1 MDPGLAPIP
10 GWLRSHPVD
19 RPRHPA
25 GSKCRWHGCT
35 RQGPSLARV
44 SYSLVASSVYT
55 AEDAAYWY
63 APLARAVPAA
73 ALACVITFA
82 GGFYTPEYGLAT
94 FGGYAIL
101 SGVLGAILGARLLG
115 SSVLRTV
122 FLIQG
127 VVSVAAGIAALIG
140 MRGGLPVL
148 LVVVALWGVVT
159 GFLELY
165 AGIRTRGRRAV
176 ARDWTFIGAL
186 TVLLAVV
193 CLVIPPD
200 YVQHYNAPG
209 DGGPRI
215 LNASVM
221 IVGIL
226 GVYGAI
232 VAVYLAIAGFSL
244 RFGASALSK
253 DGATS

>member
-1 MDPGLAPIP
+1 
-10 GWLRSHPVD
+10 
-19 RPRHPA
+19 
-25 GSKCRWHGCT
+25 
-35 RQGPSLARV
+35 
-44 SYSLVASSVYT
+44 VASPVVT

-63 APLARAVPAA
+63 APLARAIPAA

-82 GGFYTPEYGLAT
+82 GGFYTPEYGLAS
-94 FGGYAIL
+94 FGGYAIVI
-101 SGVLGAILGARLLG
+101 GVLGALLALRAQSRG
-115 SSVLRTV
+115 VLRTV
-122 FLIQG
+122 FLIQA
-127 VVSVAAGIAALIG
+127 VVSLAAGVAALIG

-148 LVVVALWGVVT
+148 LVVVALWGIVA

-165 AGIRTRGRRAV
+165 AGIRSRRTRAV
-176 ARDWTFIGAL
+176 ARDWIFIGAL
-186 TVLLAVV
+186 TVLFAVV

-209 DGGPRI
+209 DGGARI

-221 IVGIL
+221 VVGAMGI
-226 GVYGAI
+226 YGAV

-244 RFGASALSK
+244 RFGASAAIK

>member
-1 MDPGLAPIP
+1 
-10 GWLRSHPVD
+10 
-19 RPRHPA
+19 
-25 GSKCRWHGCT
+25 
-35 RQGPSLARV
+35 LARV
-44 SYSLVASSVYT
+44 SYSLVASPVFT

-82 GGFYTPEYGLAT
+82 GGFYTPEYGLAS
-94 FGGYAIL
+94 FGGYAIVVGL
-101 SGVLGAILGARLLG
+101 VGGILGVLLLGSGVL
-115 SSVLRTV
+115 RTI

-127 VVSVAAGIAALIG
+127 VVSIAAGIAALVG
-140 MRGGLPVL
+140 VRGGLPVL

-165 AGIRTRGRRAV
+165 AGIRSRRTRAV
-176 ARDWTFIGAL
+176 ARDWIFIGAL
-186 TVLLAVV
+186 TVLFAVV

-200 YVQHYNAPG
+200 YVQRYNAPG
-209 DGGPRI
+209 DGGARI

-221 IVGIL
+221 IVGAL
-226 GVYGAI
+226 GIYGAI
-232 VAVYLAIAGFSL
+232 VAVYLAIAGLSL
-244 RFGASALSK
+244 RFSASALSK